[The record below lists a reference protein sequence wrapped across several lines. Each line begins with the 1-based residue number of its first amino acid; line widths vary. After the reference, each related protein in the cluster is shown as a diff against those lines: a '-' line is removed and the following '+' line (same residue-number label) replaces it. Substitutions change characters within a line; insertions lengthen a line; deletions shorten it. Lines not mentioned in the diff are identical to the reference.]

1 MLLTYPKI
9 RSMQVLVVIKKKRIS
24 DKDKKTKTKII
35 TVQFKEFSKEDNQ
48 VTVFDSTSRLNSK

>member
-1 MLLTYPKI
+1 MLLTYLKI